1 MDTLDPQAVNLAK
14 AIRQTESG
22 GNFSAKG
29 KSREYGAYQFLPET
43 WNAYSKE
50 AGIDVPLEK
59 ATPQQQNE
67 VAYKKIKKW
76 KDQGLNV
83 GQIASSWNAGP
94 GKPNAYLENHVGTN
108 EKGVNY
114 DTPAYAKSV
123 AEAYQQLKSQTPQD
137 QTLTDQIKTLDLSGR
152 PIDQGNPTVAGN
164 IIRGLIKTPA
174 KIATNLVQAGEV
186 ALGKPVTEP
195 FTGSYLGR
203 VEPVGGGLEGDTG
216 RMIREGVGAGVETGL
231 ALSGGKL
238 SSAGLKGL
246 LGSSKALVAPEITNI
261 LEQSI
266 GKGETIAD
274 LSRQEALDA
283 LGNRLKEMPVTEAGG
298 KVEKLILKAIQEL
311 QPTSTEKQG
320 LLKKLAKGGFN
331 TAKNYLIIKGLGTTA
346 GGLVNNLTK

>member
-29 KSREYGAYQFLPET
+29 KSGEYGAYQFLPET

-137 QTLTDQIKTLDLSGR
+137 QTLTDQIKTLDYQE
-152 PIDQGNPTVAGN
+152 DQ
-164 IIRGLIKTPA
+164 
-174 KIATNLVQAGEV
+174 
-186 ALGKPVTEP
+186 
-195 FTGSYLGR
+195 
-203 VEPVGGGLEGDTG
+203 
-216 RMIREGVGAGVETGL
+216 
-231 ALSGGKL
+231 
-238 SSAGLKGL
+238 
-246 LGSSKALVAPEITNI
+246 
-261 LEQSI
+261 
-266 GKGETIAD
+266 
-274 LSRQEALDA
+274 
-283 LGNRLKEMPVTEAGG
+283 
-298 KVEKLILKAIQEL
+298 
-311 QPTSTEKQG
+311 
-320 LLKKLAKGGFN
+320 
-331 TAKNYLIIKGLGTTA
+331 
-346 GGLVNNLTK
+346 